1 MGDDREL
8 DLRPVMTIRREAQ
21 TSPPVVR
28 RTVISLTQATP
39 PMSPRERARH
49 FSMKG
54 AGPRIRRP
62 RAAASGMRR
71 VVVKARVVR
80 MDAQARAGLL
90 AHVRYVE
97 RDGAGV
103 NGADE
108 RFFDR
113 ASNEADGKAFAERC
127 ASDRHHFRLIV
138 NPEDGTELSDL
149 KGYAREFMRRVETDL
164 GTEIDWMAGA
174 HHDTGRPHLHV
185 LMRGRRDDGRDLVLP
200 REYVSHGLRGRAQ
213 ELATEILG
221 PRLERSGDAGRS
233 VTADRF
239 TAQDRTIL
247 GLCREGRLLQADLPP
262 EQQTELV
269 RRLTHLETR
278 GWIDRQKAGVWRVP
292 PDLRETLQQVGER
305 DARDRAAHK
314 ALSAGLRSDAGAL
327 QAIDLKPGEI
337 VAGAYVGH
345 APIGPHAD
353 GPQALVLDLT
363 DGRLAH
369 LRVPSLESLLALDRV
384 PEGAVVQLAAWPRP
398 DRPADATIAEIA
410 AERGGVWSA
419 AEHKLARPTDR
430 LAFIERHERRLE
442 AMSREGACEALGEGR
457 FRIPAHY
464 QAKASAAD
472 RARHGE
478 ADLRLSVLDD
488 RPLAEQVHAAGQT
501 YLDRELVGGGRV
513 PVGQDRFGA
522 EVRTAMGRR
531 GSVLKDRGLGEGEPW
546 KLRKADLEKLG
557 RDGWEAAIGH
567 LGRDGKI
574 VALAEE
580 GRTFS
585 GVYLS
590 KLHIGGLTLAVVEGR
605 HAITLAPWRPALEAC
620 RSQALTG
627 TLQAGAV
634 NFTRGLQRGLGLSL

>member
-1 MGDDREL
+1 
-8 DLRPVMTIRREAQ
+8 
-21 TSPPVVR
+21 
-28 RTVISLTQATP
+28 
-39 PMSPRERARH
+39 
-49 FSMKG
+49 
-54 AGPRIRRP
+54 
-62 RAAASGMRR
+62 MRR

-80 MDAQARAGLL
+80 MDVQARASLL

-113 ASNEADGKAFAERC
+113 NSDEADGRAFAERC
-127 ASDRHHFRLIV
+127 AGDRHHFRLIV
-138 NPEDGTELSDL
+138 NPEDGAELSDL
-149 KGYAREFMRRVETDL
+149 KGYAREFMRRVEKDL
-164 GTEIDWMAGA
+164 GTEIDWIAGA

-185 LMRGRRDDGRDLVLP
+185 LMRGRRDDGRDLVLA
-200 REYVSHGLRGRAQ
+200 REYVGHGLRGRAQ

-221 PRLERSGDAGRS
+221 PRLEQSASVERM

-239 TAQDRTIL
+239 TGHDRTIISL
-247 GLCREGRLLQADLPP
+247 SRDGRLLQADLPP
-262 EQQTELV
+262 EQQTELL

-278 GWIDRQKAGVWRVP
+278 GWIAREKAGAWRVP
-292 PDLRETLQQVGER
+292 PDLRETLQAVGER
-305 DARDRAAHK
+305 DARERAAHK
-314 ALSAGLRSDAGAL
+314 ALSADLRSDAGTLRAV
-327 QAIDLKPGEI
+327 DLKPGQI

-363 DGRLAH
+363 DGQLAH
-369 LRVPSLESLLALDRV
+369 IRVPSLESLLALDRV
-384 PEGAVVQLAAWPRP
+384 PEGAVIQLAAWPRP
-398 DRPADATIAEIA
+398 ERPADATIAEIA
-410 AERGGVWSA
+410 SERGGVWSA

-442 AMSREGACEALGEGR
+442 AMSREGACKALGDGR
-457 FRIPAHY
+457 FSIPPDY
-464 QAKASAAD
+464 QQRAAAAD

-478 ADLRLSVLDD
+478 ADLQLSVLDD
-488 RPLAEQVHAAGQT
+488 RPLSAQVQASGQT
-501 YLDRELVGGGRV
+501 YLDRELAGAGRV
-513 PVGQDRFGA
+513 RVSEARFGGD
-522 EVRTAMGRR
+522 VKSAMDQR
-531 GSVLKDRGLGEGEPW
+531 SVVLRERGLGAGEPW
-546 KLRKADLEKLG
+546 KLGRGDLDRLG
-557 RDGWEAAIGH
+557 REGFQAAIDH

-574 VALAEE
+574 VALAQE

-590 KLHIGGLTLAVVEGR
+590 KLHISGLTFAVVEGR
-605 HAITLAPWRPALEAC
+605 HAVTLAPWRPALEAC